1 MPESEIQ
8 EALSLLKKIEQNQ
21 LKALEL
27 QAEHLATVKAQ
38 MQRAEVKMH
47 ESIAL
52 QKTAIA
58 RQAKALAVVLP
69 IALVAL
75 LYAGYL
81 LFRGA

>member
-38 MQRAEVKMH
+38 MQRAEVKMQ

-81 LFRGA
+81 LFRGS